1 MGIVNLIKKVM
12 SIFEIKS
19 TLDGLGIKTA
29 ASDTMEEK
37 IKQWNNMYQD
47 TGALALPSAICSE
60 LARLVCLE
68 LKTKVTGS
76 KRAEFIDECYQGFI
90 SNVRRECEYALA
102 GGGVIFKPYFDG
114 EKIFVDTIKA
124 GSFIPT
130 AIDDAGK
137 IRACAFLEKAK
148 RNDTYYTRVEYHQM
162 TDEGYRVCNY
172 AYSSASSGTLG
183 KRISL
188 TDYQPWSRLSDE
200 VTIANLKNPL
210 FAYFKT
216 PMANPFD
223 RESPLGISA
232 FAKAEGLIHD
242 ANEQYKR
249 FLWEFESGERAVY
262 VDEGAFKKDKNG
274 KILFPEKRLY
284 RALSTGQDEF
294 FKDWTPTLREEDIR
308 KGLNEILRKIE
319 FTVGLAYGTL
329 SDAQQNDKT
338 AEEIK
343 SSKQRSYATV
353 CDIQNALKTAL
364 TDLIEAIDS
373 TVDLYRLYEDGEIN
387 VSFEFD
393 DSIIADRKTEFEEK
407 KLLVSMGIM
416 QPWELRAWYFGEDE
430 ETAKA
435 NLPPVDNEEIEI

>member
-1 MGIVNLIKKVM
+1 MGIFNLIKKVM

-19 TLDGLGIKTA
+19 TLDTLGIKTA

-47 TGALALPSAICSE
+47 TAALALPSSICSE

-76 KRAEFIDECYQGFI
+76 KRAEFIDECYQEFI

-114 EKIFVDTIKA
+114 NKIFVDTIKA

-130 AIDDAGK
+130 DIDAAGRIK
-137 IRACAFLEKAK
+137 ACAFLEKAK
-148 RNDTYYTRVEYHQM
+148 RNNIYYTRVEHHQM
-162 TDEGYRVCNY
+162 TDSGYIVKNY
-172 AYSSASSGTLG
+172 AYASTSSGTLG
-183 KRISL
+183 KRIAL
-188 TDYQPWSRLSDE
+188 ADYQPWAKLSDE
-200 VTIANLKNPL
+200 VTIVNLKNPL
-210 FAYFKT
+210 FAYFKM

-223 RESPLGISA
+223 RESPLGVSA

-249 FLWEFESGERAVY
+249 LLWEFESGDRALY
-262 VDEGAFKKDKNG
+262 VDNTAFLKDKSG
-274 KILFPEKRLY
+274 KLQLPDKKLY
-284 RALSTGQDEF
+284 RALDTGKDEF
-294 FKDWTPTLREEDIR
+294 FKDWTPTLREENII

-353 CDIQNALKTAL
+353 CDMQNALKTAL
-364 TDLIEAIDS
+364 TDLIEAMEAMA
-373 TVDLYRLYEDGEIN
+373 DLYKLTEDGEIN

-407 KLLVSMGIM
+407 KHLVSMGIM

-435 NLPPVDNEEIEI
+435 NLPPIDTEEIEI